1 METARA
7 STLSI
12 TASSSS
18 SNQETA
24 SVLRDTS
31 QPTCQSEGWVQPA
44 EIADRSP
51 RSASGLL
58 IPARSYLPLFLELL
72 NSLWDQGI

>member
-1 METARA
+1 MKTARA

-24 SVLRDTS
+24 SVLHNTS
-31 QPTCQSEGWVQPA
+31 QPTRQSEGWVQPA

-51 RSASGLL
+51 CSTSGLL
-58 IPARSYLPLFLELL
+58 IPVLSYLPLFLELL